1 MAIGRDMNDP
11 VSSLGSRK
19 VMRGLVMLMGILI
32 LGTVG
37 YMVIERWEFLDAIYM
52 TVITITTVGFKEVK
66 DVSEGG
72 RIFTLVIIF
81 LGMGIMA
88 YTLGMVAQVMVDFQ
102 VRSIFG
108 RRKLGSKI
116 KSLKNHYIICGY
128 GRIGRIIAE
137 ELKKNGIPLL
147 VIDNNPDSKQALD
160 SQEIPYIIDDATS
173 EDILIEA
180 GIERAKGLIA
190 VVLSDAD
197 NLFITIT
204 ARGLNP
210 GLFILARTDED
221 HARRKLLRAGAN
233 RVVMP
238 YRIGGQKMAHT
249 IIRPA
254 VTEFLEFTVDDRGIE
269 LKMEE
274 LLVGKKSRL
283 DGITLADSGIRQ
295 EMDVIIVAIR
305 KKDGEMKFNPS
316 SESRIEIGDT
326 LIALGYSN
334 DLGRLS
340 SVLSGN

>member
-1 MAIGRDMNDP
+1 
-11 VSSLGSRK
+11 
-19 VMRGLVMLMGILI
+19 MLIGILV
-32 LGTVG
+32 LGTAG
-37 YMVIERWEFLDAIYM
+37 YMLIERWELLDAIYM
-52 TVITITTVGFKEVK
+52 TVITITTVGFKEVR
-66 DVSEGG
+66 DVSEAG
-72 RIFTLVIIF
+72 RIFTLIIIF
-81 LGMGIMA
+81 TGMGIMA
-88 YTLGMVAQVMVDFQ
+88 YTLGMVAQVMVEFQ

-116 KSLKNHYIICGY
+116 KLLKNHYIICGY
-128 GRIGRIIAE
+128 GRIGRIIAQ
-137 ELKKNGIPLL
+137 ELKENGIPLL
-147 VIDNNPDSKQALD
+147 VIDNDPESKQALD
-160 SQEIPYIIDDATS
+160 IHEIPYIIDDATS

-180 GIERAKGLIA
+180 GIERAKGLVA

-210 GLFILARTDED
+210 ELFILARTDED

-254 VTEFLEFTVDDRGIE
+254 VTEFLEFTVDDQGIE

-274 LLVGKKSRL
+274 LLVGEKSRL
-283 DGITLADSGIRQ
+283 DGVTLADSGIRQ
-295 EMDVIIVAIR
+295 EMNIIIVAIR

-326 LIALGYSN
+326 LIALGHSN
-334 DLGRLS
+334 ELRRLS
-340 SVLSGN
+340 SILSGN

>member
-1 MAIGRDMNDP
+1 MVISRDVNDS
-11 VSSLGSRK
+11 VTSLGPRK
-19 VMRGLVMLMGILI
+19 VMRGLVMLIGVLV

-37 YMVIERWEFLDAIYM
+37 YMVIEKWEFLDAIYM

-66 DVSEGG
+66 DVSEAG
-72 RIFTLVIIF
+72 RVFTLIIIFT
-81 LGMGIMA
+81 GMGIMA

-102 VRSIFG
+102 IRSIFG
-108 RRKLGSKI
+108 RRKLGSEI

-128 GRIGRIIAE
+128 GRIGRIIAQ
-137 ELKKNGIPLL
+137 ELKENGIPLL
-147 VIDNNPDSKQALD
+147 VIDNNPESKQALD
-160 SQEIPYIIDDATS
+160 SHEIPYIIDDATG

-180 GIERAKGLIA
+180 GVERAKGLVA

-197 NLFITIT
+197 NLFITMT

-221 HARRKLLRAGAN
+221 HAQRKLLRAGAN

-254 VTEFLEFTVDDRGIE
+254 VTEFLEFTVDDQGIE

-274 LLVGKKSRL
+274 LLVGEKSRL
-283 DGITLADSGIRQ
+283 DGVTLADSGVRQ
-295 EMDVIIVAIR
+295 EMNVIIVAIR

-316 SESRIEIGDT
+316 SESRIEMGDT
-326 LIALGYSN
+326 LIALGNSN
-334 DLGRLS
+334 DLRRLS
-340 SVLSGN
+340 FILSGN